1 MTTAQNDRVV
11 VEATGLVRLCSYC
24 VPRAR
29 RLDLHRAHRVTDSI
43 CSACASVLHA
53 EMDATEA
60 RRPDRREV
68 LDVER
73 VIEDAQRLRRVA

>member
-1 MTTAQNDRVV
+1 MTANVLICRVV
-11 VEATGLVRLCSYC
+11 CAWCDLVLREGS
-24 VPRAR
+24 PDAKTS
-29 RLDLHRAHRVTDSI
+29 HGI

-53 EMDATEA
+53 EMDATDA